1 MTMPEGQKWDYAT
14 RPEVEGCREGSW
26 GLLSWSKKLQASCR
40 LLSKPLHTVISRDIY
55 QALVTWVLMN
65 WHWHTLQEDS
75 EQVDLADD
83 TTAQQ
88 AAQVILFQKY
98 FYFRQLTQKMTSW
111 FDRNSTFV
119 VFCLHLPSECGTQ
132 NNKCRISVK
141 SRCHFLC

>member
-26 GLLSWSKKLQASCR
+26 GLISWSKKLQASCR

-55 QALVTWVLMN
+55 QASITWVLMN

-88 AAQVILFQKY
+88 AVQVILFQKY
-98 FYFRQLTQKMTSW
+98 FYFRQLTPKNDIVIWQK
-111 FDRNSTFV
+111 FYICCVLFTFT
-119 VFCLHLPSECGTQ
+119 FIMRHA
-132 NNKCRISVK
+132 KR
-141 SRCHFLC
+141 